1 MDVEK
6 VGKTITYLR
15 KRAGYTQKELAD
27 RIGISDKAVSKWERG
42 QGLPDIGY
50 LRKLSILLDTDSDSL
65 LAGNV
70 AHHKSDWHGILI
82 LEENGYGIG
91 AGTMIYDK
99 PLINFLLSYF
109 LLVGIKE
116 IDIVC
121 TGADQEYIN
130 RTFGD
135 GCEYGIKIKTHTGGL
150 ISLTKSIAGDR
161 NESDTC
167 LENEDNEHAG
177 DKPISN
183 MSVGNIMMV
192 YGRCL
197 LYGVDQTRFFQ
208 KAMIDK
214 DHFTMLVMPKKI
226 NQASRIMMDIDKRVV
241 STHKGSIDRLYA
253 KLRTQYDFS
262 DIPILFFP
270 VSYLENIAAASSIPE
285 FIEKCMT
292 QNELFVEVLDRG
304 FVEIEVDSWDNV
316 QEASA
321 FLKIVQD
328 KCGMNVY
335 CIEEVAWRRGMINL
349 EQLRKLGLRQSGTT
363 YGDYIL
369 SLHECLEK
377 RSD

>member
-6 VGKTITYLR
+6 IGKAIAYLR

-42 QGLPDIGY
+42 QGLPEIGY

-65 LAGNV
+65 LAGDV
-70 AHHKSDWHGILI
+70 AHHKIDWRGIIVLDKN
-82 LEENGYGIG
+82 LYGIG
-91 AGTMIYDK
+91 AGTVVYDK

-121 TGADQEYIN
+121 TNFDQEYIKN
-130 RTFGD
+130 TLGD
-135 GCEYGIKIKTHTGGL
+135 GSDYGIKIETYTSGL
-150 ISLTKSIAGDR
+150 KGLAKSIVLNW
-161 NESDTC
+161 NE
-167 LENEDNEHAG
+167 
-177 DKPISN
+177 I
-183 MSVGNIMMV
+183 GNIMLV

-208 KAMIDK
+208 KAMIDR
-214 DHFTMLVMPKKI
+214 DHFTMLVLPKKI
-226 NQASRIMMDIDKRVV
+226 NQSSCITVDIDKRVV
-241 STHKGSIDRLYA
+241 SSNRGVSDRVFA
-253 KLRTQYDFS
+253 KLRTQYDFF

-270 VSYLENIAAASSIPE
+270 ISYLEGIASASSISE
-285 FIEKCMT
+285 FIEECMSK
-292 QNELFVEVLDRG
+292 NELFVEMLDRG

-316 QEASA
+316 QEAA
-321 FLKIVQD
+321 TFLKIVQD

-349 EQLRKLGLRQSGTT
+349 KQLQKLGLRHNGTP

-369 SLHECLEK
+369 SLYERLSKRLE
-377 RSD
+377 